1 MTGTLSGALEARKIP
16 TFPDKLRAEAE
27 GTIEAPEG
35 VMKITHIRIHFDLK
49 IPKGKRSEAERAL
62 AVFERG
68 CPVAQTLKGSV
79 QIDYDWEIEE
89 LQE

>member
-16 TFPDKLRAEAE
+16 TFPDKLRANAE

-35 VMKITHIRIHFDLK
+35 VMKITHIQLHFELE
-49 IPKGKRSEAERAL
+49 IPIGKRAEAERAL

-68 CPVAQTLKGSV
+68 CPVAQTLKGCV

-89 LQE
+89 VEA